1 MGAPRLGTPP
11 PTAVLVAL
19 DSGVVTVG
27 ADGTATVSFT
37 MPDFSGTVRL
47 MAMAWTDTAVG
58 HATADVV
65 VRDPVVVTLSPP
77 EFLRVGDKSRLLV
90 EINNVSGPAGA
101 YKVGLTTGQGITS
114 DAAENNV
121 TLSAGARVALNLP
134 LTGTQ
139 PGDVPVTLTVTGP
152 TGVMQAKQLKLGVRA
167 PSTEITRSSLVNLAP
182 GESVKLDAS
191 RFADMLPH
199 SATLLLG
206 VGSVARLDVP
216 DLLTQLD
223 RYPYGCA
230 EQIAS
235 RAMPLLYLN
244 DVAQSIGLGDDKALG
259 QRIKD
264 AIATVLADQSSNGA
278 FGLWGPSDQDND
290 LWLDAY
296 VTDFLLRAKD
306 KGYAV
311 PQQALG
317 MALDNLGNG
326 VSSAADFDHGGE
338 AIAYALYDLA
348 KAGKAAI
355 GDLRYYY
362 EAKLDNF
369 ATPMAQAQLG
379 AALSMYGDRARAS
392 KAFAEAISGLA
403 RPDNPY
409 AYRTDYGS
417 RLRDMAGV
425 LALAA
430 ETSPPGIDIG
440 ALTQKLADL
449 RDVAGY
455 TSTQEDAWTLLAA
468 ASLAKESDNGTVTI
482 DGKALTGAV
491 YRRYDQEHFDTASV
505 VLANNGNQPT
515 EAKVSVTGIPVTP
528 PPPANDGFAIT
539 RQYYDLSGNK
549 IDPTKAPIHQNDRF
563 VVVIGVT
570 VSKLGSG
577 QYVVNDPLPAG
588 FSIENPDLTS
598 LAGSSSNS
606 SADSSADD
614 SSGSDNTSAADSSGS
629 GDNSAADSGHDS
641 NNGSGDSSGD
651 QTSSLAWLSVD
662 TPTHSEARTD
672 AYVAT
677 FAYSSQ
683 TASFTTAYMVRAT
696 TPGSFALPG
705 VTVEDMYRPELRG
718 NTAAGHVE
726 VVPPAP

>member
-1 MGAPRLGTPP
+1 MVGTSTSSTVMRVTSVPAGGTTVDLPVTDEWSPGAYVTATLYRPEDAAAKRMPNRALGLAYAPVDPGNRRLDVKLSAPSIAPPRQAFTTTIKLANVPAGTKAYVAVAAVDLGILNLTNFQVPNPDGYYFGQRQLGVEFRDLYGQLIDPTQGVAGALRSGGDMGAPRLGTPP

-114 DAAENNV
+114 DAVENNV

-317 MALDNLGNG
+317 MALDNLGNEDRQAVRGTLLWEASDALKVSLEADYSRVRENNAPAVLVG
-326 VSSAADFDHGGE
+326 VTGTASPADGPIVFLYNAFEAPGTTLPGFPNGQYSAANFVVGKDRKADFREVALGRSVNGE
-338 AIAYALYDLA
+338 
-348 KAGKAAI
+348 
-355 GDLRYYY
+355 RVV
-362 EAKLDNF
+362 
-369 ATPMAQAQLG
+369 T
-379 AALSMYGDRARAS
+379 
-392 KAFAEAISGLA
+392 SGLHAGDEIILDGLMKVQPGAVVEPHLASLEA
-403 RPDNPY
+403 R
-409 AYRTDYGS
+409 RK
-417 RLRDMAGV
+417 
-425 LALAA
+425 LAA
-430 ETSPPGIDIG
+430 
-440 ALTQKLADL
+440 
-449 RDVAGY
+449 R
-455 TSTQEDAWTLLAA
+455 
-468 ASLAKESDNGTVTI
+468 
-482 DGKALTGAV
+482 
-491 YRRYDQEHFDTASV
+491 
-505 VLANNGNQPT
+505 
-515 EAKVSVTGIPVTP
+515 
-528 PPPANDGFAIT
+528 
-539 RQYYDLSGNK
+539 
-549 IDPTKAPIHQNDRF
+549 
-563 VVVIGVT
+563 
-570 VSKLGSG
+570 
-577 QYVVNDPLPAG
+577 
-588 FSIENPDLTS
+588 
-598 LAGSSSNS
+598 
-606 SADSSADD
+606 
-614 SSGSDNTSAADSSGS
+614 
-629 GDNSAADSGHDS
+629 
-641 NNGSGDSSGD
+641 
-651 QTSSLAWLSVD
+651 
-662 TPTHSEARTD
+662 
-672 AYVAT
+672 
-677 FAYSSQ
+677 
-683 TASFTTAYMVRAT
+683 
-696 TPGSFALPG
+696 
-705 VTVEDMYRPELRG
+705 
-718 NTAAGHVE
+718 
-726 VVPPAP
+726 